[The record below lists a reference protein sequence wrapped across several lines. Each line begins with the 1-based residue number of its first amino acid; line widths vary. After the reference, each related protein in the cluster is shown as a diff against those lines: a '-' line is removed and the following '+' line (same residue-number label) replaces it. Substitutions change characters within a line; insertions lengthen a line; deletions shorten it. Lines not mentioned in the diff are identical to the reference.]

1 MAREGHAALFGSPAP
16 AAAPAPVPAPAAA
29 ATPAAAV
36 EKHGTLGTRHADI
49 PRDASGIMHLAQ
61 NWETRAIVPYTTIN
75 KMNHPL
81 KLMITNEIRPIIA
94 ELDKKQHLKTVKG
107 QFRGYFESSME
118 PVRCWELH
126 GNHIEAVMDTVL
138 GGMTS
143 SGLKK
148 TINDSTIG
156 KLNKYLAVLR
166 TYIEEELD
174 SKHRSAIPYCAALS
188 PLTQLVSLYACTAA
202 PRSSRIASSSQRATT
217 SRSRN
222 FGTGGLQR
230 RARGSCSATR

>member
-1 MAREGHAALFGSPAP
+1 
-16 AAAPAPVPAPAAA
+16 
-29 ATPAAAV
+29 
-36 EKHGTLGTRHADI
+36 
-49 PRDASGIMHLAQ
+49 MHLAQ

-81 KLMITNEIRPIIA
+81 KLMITNEIRPIMA

-126 GNHIEAVMDTVL
+126 GKNIESLMDTVL
-138 GGMTS
+138 GGMNRSWTKS
-143 SGLKK
+143 
-148 TINDSTIG
+148 TINDSTLG

-174 SKHRSAIPYCAALS
+174 SKHRFAKAIHAMLLS
-188 PLTQLVSLYACTAA
+188 HL
-202 PRSSRIASSSQRATT
+202 
-217 SRSRN
+217 
-222 FGTGGLQR
+222 
-230 RARGSCSATR
+230 

>member
-1 MAREGHAALFGSPAP
+1 
-16 AAAPAPVPAPAAA
+16 
-29 ATPAAAV
+29 
-36 EKHGTLGTRHADI
+36 
-49 PRDASGIMHLAQ
+49 MHLAQ

-174 SKHRSAIPYCAALS
+174 SKHRSAITP
-188 PLTQLVSLYACTAA
+188 
-202 PRSSRIASSSQRATT
+202 
-217 SRSRN
+217 
-222 FGTGGLQR
+222 
-230 RARGSCSATR
+230 

>member
-1 MAREGHAALFGSPAP
+1 
-16 AAAPAPVPAPAAA
+16 
-29 ATPAAAV
+29 
-36 EKHGTLGTRHADI
+36 
-49 PRDASGIMHLAQ
+49 
-61 NWETRAIVPYTTIN
+61 
-75 KMNHPL
+75 MNHPL

-222 FGTGGLQR
+222 FGTGGPQR